1 MKTRPKI
8 GDAKPKGDGR
18 DYSRMVLAAF
28 DQLQDE
34 DEANRIVELNQRR
47 REVEENAKKRF

>member
-8 GDAKPKGDGR
+8 GAAKPKGDGR

-47 REVEENAKKRF
+47 REVEESAKKRF

>member
-1 MKTRPKI
+1 MKTRQKI
-8 GDAKPKGDGR
+8 GDAKLKGDGR

-28 DQLQDE
+28 DRLQDE

>member
-8 GDAKPKGDGR
+8 GNAKLQGDGR
-18 DYSRMVLAAF
+18 DYARMVIAAF
-28 DQLQDE
+28 DQLQDD